1 MNFILFDG
9 TNRDRLLPFTFT
21 RPVAEI
27 RIGIL
32 TIREK
37 WEFLLKQ
44 KTSTLTQDYLS
55 VKFPLVT
62 EDENIMINGSVI
74 PDEAFIILL
83 LQLKPGMAVVQ
94 NGEKLAVCVK
104 KEDVDSWESSL
115 FKEFSVNKPVT
126 KINDVWDIYA
136 LNHQLIEQDF
146 EMLTNNRKS
155 KPLSATNFVNGDPS
169 LIFLEE
175 GAQSEFA
182 IFNTHDGPI
191 YLGKD
196 SDVMEGA
203 KIRGPFALCEHSQ
216 VKMDA
221 KIYTGTTI
229 GPHSKVGGEISNSV
243 IFGYSNKA
251 HDGFLGNS
259 VIGEWCNLGADTNVS
274 NLKNT
279 YDFVKLWSYVT
290 KRFENTGQQFCGL
303 MMGDHS
309 KCGINTMFNT
319 GTVVGVNANVF
330 GEGYL
335 RNFVPSFSWGG
346 KQGMSQFKLD
356 KAFQVATAVF
366 ERRRMIFDDIEKN
379 ILANIYAM
387 TFPKAD

>member
-9 TNRDRLLPFTFT
+9 PNRDRLLPFTFT
-21 RPVAEI
+21 RPVADI

-37 WEFLLKQ
+37 WEFLLNQ
-44 KTSTLTQDYLS
+44 KTSTLTEDYLS
-55 VKFPLVT
+55 VKFPLKT
-62 EDENIMINGSVI
+62 EQENLLINGSLI
-74 PDEAFIILL
+74 PDIQLVDEVKKLSPGESLKRGEIIIASFLDAE
-83 LQLKPGMAVVQ
+83 KIG
-94 NGEKLAVCVK
+94 NGELVA
-104 KEDVDSWESSL
+104 
-115 FKEFSVNKPVT
+115 P
-126 KINDVWDIYA
+126 KIIEYEGIIFQVENLWDIYA
-136 LNHQLIEQDF
+136 KNHQAIQQDF
-146 EMLTNNRKS
+146 EMLTKDRKS
-155 KPLSATNFVNGDPS
+155 QPLSSTNFVNGDPS

-203 KIRGPFALCEHSQ
+203 KIRGPFALCKHSQ
-216 VKMDA
+216 IKMDA

-229 GPHSKVGGEISNSV
+229 GPHSKVGGEVSNSV

-309 KCGINTMFNT
+309 KSGINTMFNT
-319 GTVVGVNANVF
+319 GTVVGVSANVF

-346 KQGMSQFKLD
+346 KSGMSKFKLE

-366 ERRRMIFDDIEKN
+366 KRRDKVFDDVEKD
-379 ILANIYAM
+379 ILTHLYKM
-387 TFPKAD
+387 TFPE